1 MKLKV
6 CGMTDKENIR
16 EILREIQPDYMGF
29 IFYEPSSR
37 YVENKLDPGYVK
49 SLPDG
54 IHKTGVFVDASEDY
68 IYDRA
73 RQYGLTTLQLHGNE
87 NPDFCRR
94 FMDQGYEVVKVFHI
108 YQSFDIS
115 MMNAYRDACDFFLFD
130 RAGKYKGGNG
140 VKFNWDILHQYTL
153 QKPYFLSGGVT
164 PEDGPNIMA
173 IKDKRLYA
181 VDINS
186 RFEIDKGVKNADQ
199 VKQFYNTI
207 NNKDNG

>member
-16 EILREIQPDYMGF
+16 EILTDIQPDYMGF
-29 IFYEPSSR
+29 IFYALSSR
-37 YVENKLDPGYVK
+37 FVENKLDPEYVK

-68 IYDRA
+68 INDCA
-73 RQYGLTTLQLHGNE
+73 RQYGLRTLQLHGNE
-87 NPDFCRR
+87 NPDFCRH
-94 FMDQGYEVVKVFHI
+94 FLEQGYEVIKVFHI

-153 QKPYFLSGGVT
+153 QKPYFLSGGIT
-164 PEDGPNIMA
+164 PEDGPNITA

-186 RFEIDKGVKNADQ
+186 RFEIDKGIKNADHI
-199 VKQFYNTI
+199 KKFYNKI
-207 NNKDNG
+207 NNK